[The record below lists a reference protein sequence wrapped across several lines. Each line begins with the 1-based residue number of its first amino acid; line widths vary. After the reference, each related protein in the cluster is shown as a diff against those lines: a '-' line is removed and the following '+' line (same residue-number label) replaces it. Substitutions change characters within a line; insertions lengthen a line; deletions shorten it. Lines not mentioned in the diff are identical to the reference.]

1 MKSLYSCWL
10 LPALAF
16 TLPQC
21 ARRAGPPPAMPPPL
35 VSVAR
40 PDVATVT
47 GWDEFPAHIESVE
60 SVEIR
65 PRVAGYID
73 SIHFEDG
80 AMVDKG
86 ALLFVIDPKPY
97 QAEFDRAVAER
108 KRAEV
113 RLELAKN
120 ELGRAEALRG
130 TRAISEEEYD
140 ARNKA
145 VREVEAALNAA
156 RAGEAAAK
164 LNLDYTRITAPI
176 GGRLGRRLVTAGNL
190 VQGGGMVPGTVLVTI
205 VTTDPIYA
213 YFDADE
219 RAFFKYRKAGAAPGD
234 PGRKGAALPCE
245 LGLDGEDGFPHKG
258 RVDFHDNR
266 VDPVTATLR
275 MRAVLENRDGALVP
289 GAFARVRLPV
299 ERMESAL
306 LIPESAI
313 GSEQTLK
320 FVFVINA
327 EQAVEARP
335 VRLGRQEGTRRVVL
349 SGLKPDDRVVVQG
362 VMMLRPGV
370 KVRVQEGGAPV
381 ARAAS

>member
-1 MKSLYSCWL
+1 
-10 LPALAF
+10 
-16 TLPQC
+16 
-21 ARRAGPPPAMPPPL
+21 
-35 VSVAR
+35 
-40 PDVATVT
+40 
-47 GWDEFPAHIESVE
+47 
-60 SVEIR
+60 
-65 PRVAGYID
+65 
-73 SIHFEDG
+73 
-80 AMVDKG
+80 
-86 ALLFVIDPKPY
+86 
-97 QAEFDRAVAER
+97 
-108 KRAEV
+108 
-113 RLELAKN
+113 
-120 ELGRAEALRG
+120 
-130 TRAISEEEYD
+130 
-140 ARNKA
+140 
-145 VREVEAALNAA
+145 
-156 RAGEAAAK
+156 
-164 LNLDYTRITAPI
+164 
-176 GGRLGRRLVTAGNL
+176 
-190 VQGGGMVPGTVLVTI
+190 MVPGTVLVTI